1 MLELNRRR
9 GRGRWRGVERAL
21 TAADGPR
28 DHRDHQKRRGHR
40 SSRKAANGE
49 ERNVLVR
56 VHNLAYV
63 NAIECLLFGRGRQA

>member
-1 MLELNRRR
+1 M
-9 GRGRWRGVERAL
+9 ERAL
-21 TAADGPR
+21 TAADGPH

-63 NAIECLLFGRGRQA
+63 NARMLALRAGAPSVA